1 MRICITR
8 TEKGRYSETFIQ
20 NQIDRLA
27 QWAEVFS
34 VHAGRLPQRGD
45 DDKLLSSYFFWV
57 MHNIVKTISGKRN
70 NYFGNYGL
78 KRFLKE
84 KKIDVVLANY
94 GIAGV
99 HILKVCK
106 SLNIP
111 LVVHFHGF
119 DATQKKVL
127 DKYSDAYK
135 TLFQQAAGIIA
146 VSTDMKKK
154 LISLGAPEE
163 KIALVPYGIDLNKFN
178 PSYQKKEHGF
188 FLSVGRF
195 IAKKSP
201 QSTIK
206 SFATVKQANK
216 DAKLVMIGEKSGLY
230 EDCKNLVEQLNL
242 ENNVEFTGVKT
253 PGEIVNY
260 MQQAN
265 AFVQH
270 SVTAAN
276 GDMEGTPNTV
286 LEAAACGLP
295 VVSTK
300 HGGIKEAVIN
310 GTTGLLVDEH
320 DTEKM
325 AKYMLELIQQP
336 ELAITMGK
344 AGRKHIEK
352 NYDLQKQMHKLFNIL
367 KKVAEKDYRYE

>member
-20 NQIDRLA
+20 NQINSLP

-34 VHAGRLPQRGD
+34 VHAGRIPQRDD
-45 DDKLLSSYFFWV
+45 DDKLLSPYTFWI
-57 MHNIVKTISGKRN
+57 MHNIIKGISGKRN

-78 KRFLKE
+78 KNFFKE

-99 HILKVCK
+99 HISPICK
-106 SLNIP
+106 TLNIP

-127 DKYSDAYK
+127 NKYGEAYK
-135 TLFQQAAGIIA
+135 KLFCDAAGIIA
-146 VSTDMKKK
+146 VSTDMKNK
-154 LISLGAPEE
+154 LISFGAPEE
-163 KIALVPYGIDLNKFN
+163 KIALIPCGIDLKKFN
-178 PSYQKKEHGF
+178 PSYQKKEKAF

-201 QSTIK
+201 QSTIE
-206 SFATVKQANK
+206 SFAKIKQANK
-216 DAKLVMIGEKSGLY
+216 DARLVMIGQKAGLY
-230 EDCKNLVEQLNL
+230 EDCQNLVQQLHIK
-242 ENNVEFTGVKT
+242 NNVEFTGVQT
-253 PGEIVNY
+253 PAEIVNY

-265 AFVQH
+265 VFVQH
-270 SVTAAN
+270 SITAAN

-310 GTTGLLVDEH
+310 GTTGFLVDEH
-320 DTEKM
+320 DTESM
-325 AKYMLELIQQP
+325 AKYMQQLIEQP
-336 ELAITMGK
+336 KLATEMGK
-344 AGRKHIEK
+344 AGRKHIEE
-352 NYDLQKQMHKLFNIL
+352 NYDLQKQIHKLFNVL
-367 KKVAEKDYRYE
+367 KNAAVKA

>member
-1 MRICITR
+1 MRICITQ

-20 NQIDRLA
+20 NQIDRLP

-34 VHAGRLPQRGD
+34 VHAGRLPQRGN
-45 DDKLLSSYFFWV
+45 DDKLLSPYFFWI

-78 KRFLKE
+78 KQFLKE
-84 KKIDVVLANY
+84 KKVDVVLANY

-99 HILKVCK
+99 HVLPVCK

-127 DKYSDAYK
+127 DNYGDAYK
-135 TLFQQAAGIIA
+135 RLFRDAAGIIA
-146 VSTDMKKK
+146 VSTDMKNK
-154 LISLGAPEE
+154 LVSLGAPEE
-163 KIALVPYGIDLNKFN
+163 KIALIPYGIDLKKFN
-178 PSYQKKEHGF
+178 PSYQKNQRAF
-188 FLSVGRF
+188 FLAVGRF

-201 QSTIK
+201 QSTIQAFAKAMK
-206 SFATVKQANK
+206 SEKE
-216 DAKLVMIGEKSGLY
+216 AKLVMIGQKSGLY
-230 EDCKNLVEQLNL
+230 EDCVNLVQGLHM
-242 ENNVEFTGVKT
+242 ENDVLFTGVKM
-253 PGEIVNY
+253 PGEIVQY
-260 MQQAN
+260 MQDAN
-265 AFVQH
+265 VFVQH

-300 HGGIKEAVIN
+300 HGGIKEAVID
-310 GTTGLLVDEH
+310 GTTGFLVDEH
-320 DTEKM
+320 DTETM
-325 AKYMLELIQQP
+325 AKYMRQLVEQP
-336 ELAITMGK
+336 ILAIEM
-344 AGRKHIEK
+344 AGRGVR
-352 NYDLQKQMHKLFNIL
+352 IL
-367 KKVAEKDYRYE
+367 KRITTFRNRCINYI